1 MKILM
6 GLAGMFLG
14 ATISSAAPP
23 GQNLASFPPPRAPFV
38 KPVAEK
44 ASWTITTQ
52 EIPSTEKKESA
63 PPQPRSLVTSIESVR
78 NGDLKRDLITY
89 ASGQKEEVWYV
100 QGQALSA
107 ASSRPE
113 KVVIQ
118 SFAALE
124 EGYDQTEIF
133 RLVGNPVKSPGY
145 PGLNWVDKK
154 YYDTVTLFNKTIPAY
169 HYVLRGKVDGQ
180 DLVAAEAWIDAQ
192 TGLPLGYTSDG
203 ALYVYRFAEA
213 PAELPGLPPAFA
225 AALQKVKQRQDLLR
239 RLQADAAALR

>member
-1 MKILM
+1 MKTAIA
-6 GLAGMFLG
+6 LACTILG
-14 ATISSAAPP
+14 AAVLHAASP
-23 GQNLASFPPPRAPFV
+23 GQHLESFPPPREPLV
-38 KPVAEK
+38 KPMDAN

-52 EIPSTEKKESA
+52 EIPSTEKKETA
-63 PPQPRSLVTSIESVR
+63 PPQPRSLVTSIESIR
-78 NGDLKRDLITY
+78 TGELKRDLITY
-89 ASGQKEEVWYV
+89 ASGQKEEVWYI

-124 EGYDQTEIF
+124 EGYDQKEIF

-145 PGLNWVDKK
+145 PGFNWVDKR
-154 YYDTVTLFNKTIPAY
+154 YYDAVTLFNKTIPAY

-180 DLVAAEAWIDAQ
+180 EIVAAEAWIDAQ
-192 TGLPLGYTSDG
+192 TGLPLGYTADG
-203 ALYVYRFAEA
+203 ALYVYRFGEP
-213 PAELPGLPPAFA
+213 PASPAILPPAFA
-225 AALQKVKQRQDLLR
+225 ASLQKVKQRQDLQR

>member
-1 MKILM
+1 MKIAIP
-6 GLAGMFLG
+6 LACMILE
-14 ATISSAAPP
+14 AAVLNAASP
-23 GQNLASFPPPRAPFV
+23 GQNLESFPPPREPLV
-38 KPVAEK
+38 KPMEAK
-44 ASWTITTQ
+44 ASWTLTTQ
-52 EIPSTEKKESA
+52 EIPSTEKKETA

-118 SFAALE
+118 SIAALE
-124 EGYDQTEIF
+124 EGDDREGIF

-145 PGLNWVDKK
+145 PGLNWVDKR

-180 DLVAAEAWIDAQ
+180 DIVAAEAWIDAQ

-213 PAELPGLPPAFA
+213 PAELASLPPAFA

>member
-1 MKILM
+1 MKILI
-6 GLAGMFLG
+6 GLVGMFLG
-14 ATISSAAPP
+14 ATIAGAAPP
-23 GQNLASFPPPRAPFV
+23 GPNLASFPPPHAPFV

-63 PPQPRSLVTSIESVR
+63 PPQPKSLVTSIDSFR
-78 NGDLKRDLITY
+78 NGEFKRDLITY
-89 ASGQKEEVWYV
+89 ASGQREEVWYF
-100 QGQALSA
+100 QGQVLSA

-154 YYDTVTLFNKTIPAY
+154 YYDAVTLFNKTVPAY

-180 DLVAAEAWIDAQ
+180 DLVAAEAWVDAQ

-203 ALYVYRFAEA
+203 ALYVYRFGEA
-213 PAELPGLPPAFA
+213 PTGSATLPPAFA